1 MDPEATLR
9 PLNSETSYGSCSIR
23 ESCCPAF
30 DNVTVSDDVC
40 EQLCATE
47 MNPLEHYTIN
57 LGNSYEEGVAS
68 WKDVLER
75 CASDPSS
82 QKFCRFVGQYS
93 TDQQI
98 WGITGEFKLFS
109 NTSSPGSRFCLD
121 QSAVDDGSIVIQG
134 DVVVFRTMAPRTS
147 NNIFHPIAQG
157 KNSIGFGGLPSPTFG
172 PKL

>member
-1 MDPEATLR
+1 M
-9 PLNSETSYGSCSIR
+9 
-23 ESCCPAF
+23 
-30 DNVTVSDDVC
+30 
-40 EQLCATE
+40 TE

-57 LGNSYEEGVAS
+57 LGNTYEEGVKS
-68 WKDVLER
+68 WKDVLDR
-75 CASDPSS
+75 CTRG
-82 QKFCRFVGQYS
+82 QKFCRFLGQYS

-121 QSAVDDGSIVIQG
+121 QSAVDDGSIVFQG

-157 KNSIGFGGLPSPTFG
+157 KNSIGFGKILGGWSSPPPLVSTFWGIWVGPPPS
-172 PKL
+172 